1 VIGRVKDLL
10 HAGNDL
16 LEVELASG
24 GQQPLLIPF
33 VQAIVPSVHLDE
45 GWIGIT
51 PPQGLLELADP
62 REPSEPP
69 ARS

>member
-1 VIGRVKDLL
+1 
-10 HAGNDL
+10 
-16 LEVELASG
+16 
-24 GQQPLLIPF
+24 
-33 VQAIVPSVHLDE
+33 VPSVHLDE